1 MSAHGHDE
9 PVVRPEQVRISDKS
23 IWSKLPMIMG
33 AIGLAGLGGAFAL
46 KGGSG
51 GDHGHDFFFSYLTSA
66 MFWLALSLGGLF
78 FVLVQHAA
86 RAGWSIVCRRI
97 AENMALTLPIM
108 AILVIVGV
116 FMGSHDLFHWT
127 HTEAVASDPMLT
139 WKEPYLNEGSFKI
152 VYLAVWSILGIFY
165 WFTSTSQD
173 DASSK
178 QEITAKSHKMR
189 WAAPL
194 GIAVFALSLTF
205 SAFDWLMS
213 LDPHW
218 FSTIVGAYY
227 FAGAVVST
235 HAFIALLVILL
246 HRSGY
251 LRGVVTKEHFH
262 DLGKMMFAFTVFWA
276 YMAFSQYMLIWY
288 ASIPEETEWFSYRG
302 AGDYLTL
309 SIVLVFARFAF
320 PFLGLIS
327 RHIKRN
333 PKTLAFWA
341 VWILVAEFI
350 DMFWLIDPVG
360 PYNEKNHHPTIEFG
374 LVDILCFVGIG
385 GLWLAVMTWGLSR
398 KALVPVKDPRLAES
412 VHFENF

>member
-1 MSAHGHDE
+1 MSAHE
-9 PVVRPEQVRISDKS
+9 PIVRPEQVRISDKS
-23 IWSKLPMIMG
+23 IWSKMPMIMG
-33 AIGLAGLGGAFAL
+33 LVGVVGLGGAFAM
-46 KGGSG
+46 KGE
-51 GDHGHDFFFSYLTSA
+51 GHDFFFSYLTSA

-86 RAGWSIVCRRI
+86 RAGWSIVVRRI
-97 AENMALTLPIM
+97 AENMALTLPVM
-108 AILVIVGV
+108 GLVVVAGV
-116 FMGSHDLFHWT
+116 LLGAHDLFHWT
-127 HTEAVASDPMLT
+127 HAEAVAHDPMLS
-139 WKEPYLNEGSFKI
+139 WKEPYLNEGSFTVRAI
-152 VYLAVWSILGIFY
+152 VYLVAWSALALFY
-165 WFTSTSQD
+165 WRTSTSQD
-173 DASSK
+173 DATGK
-178 QEITAKSHKMR
+178 EIEAKSHKMR

-194 GIAVFALSLTF
+194 GILIFALSLTF

-218 FSTIVGAYY
+218 FSTIFGAYY

-276 YMAFSQYMLIWY
+276 YMGFSQYMLIWY
-288 ASIPEETEWFSYRG
+288 ATIPEETEWYSYRG

-320 PFLGLIS
+320 PFLGLMS

-350 DMFWLIDPVG
+350 DMFWVVDPIG
-360 PYNEKNHHPTIEFG
+360 PHNANNHHPTIEFG

-385 GLWLAVMTWGLSR
+385 GLWLAVMTWGLAK
-398 KALVPVKDPRLAES
+398 KAMVPMKDPRLAES
-412 VHFENF
+412 VAFENF

>member
-9 PVVRPEQVRISDKS
+9 PVVRPEQVNIAERSMWKKI
-23 IWSKLPMIMG
+23 PMIAG
-33 AIGLAGLGGAFAL
+33 AVGILALAGAFAL
-46 KGGSG
+46 KGEHDSG
-51 GDHGHDFFFSYLTSA
+51 FYFSYLTST

-86 RAGWSIVCRRI
+86 RAGWSIVVRRI
-97 AENMALTLPIM
+97 AENMALTLPM
-108 AILVIVGV
+108 MGLLLLPVV
-116 FMGSHDLFHWT
+116 FLGAHDLFHWT
-127 HTEAVASDPMLT
+127 HTEAVSTDPMLS
-139 WKEPYLNEGSFKI
+139 WKEPYLNETSFRI
-152 VYLAVWSILGIFY
+152 RTVVYIAVWSIFGLFY
-165 WFTSTSQD
+165 WHTSTSQD
-173 DASSK
+173 DA
-178 QEITAKSHKMR
+178 TGKSILEKSNKMR

-205 SAFDWLMS
+205 SAFDFLMS

-218 FSTIVGAYY
+218 FSTIFGAYY

-235 HAFIALLVILL
+235 HAFIALMVILL

-262 DLGKMMFAFTVFWA
+262 DLGKMMFGFTVFWA
-276 YMAFSQYMLIWY
+276 YMGFSQYMLIWY
-288 ASIPEETEWFSYRG
+288 ATIPEETEWFSYRG

-309 SIVLVFARFAF
+309 SIVLVFARFVF

-341 VWILVAEFI
+341 VWILAAEFI
-350 DMFWLIDPVG
+350 DMFWLIDPVDAHNAG
-360 PYNEKNHHPTIEFG
+360 NHHPSIEFG

-385 GLWLAVMTWGLSR
+385 GMWLAVMTWGLSR
-398 KALVPVKDPRLAES
+398 KALVPVNDPRLAES

>member
-1 MSAHGHDE
+1 MSAHGQDE
-9 PVVRPEQVRISDKS
+9 PVVRPEQVNISGSSMWKK
-23 IWSKLPMIMG
+23 IPMIAG
-33 AIGLAGLGGAFAL
+33 VVGVLALAGAFGM
-46 KGGSG
+46 KGE
-51 GDHGHDFFFSYLTSA
+51 HDEGFYFSYLTST

-78 FVLVQHAA
+78 FVLIQHAA
-86 RAGWSIVCRRI
+86 RAGWSIVVRRI
-97 AENMALTLPIM
+97 AENMALTLPM
-108 AILVIVGV
+108 MGLLILPIIFLGA
-116 FMGSHDLFHWT
+116 HDLFHWT
-127 HTEAVASDPMLT
+127 HTEVVASDPMLS
-139 WKEPYLNEGSFKI
+139 WKEPFLNESSFQI
-152 VYLAVWSILGIFY
+152 RAFVYIAVWSIFGIFY
-165 WFTSTSQD
+165 WRTSTSQD
-173 DASSK
+173 DATGK
-178 QEITAKSHKMR
+178 TVEEKAHKMR

-218 FSTIVGAYY
+218 FSTIFGAYY

-235 HAFIALLVILL
+235 HAFIALIVISL

-262 DLGKMMFAFTVFWA
+262 DLGKMMFGFTVFWA

-288 ASIPEETEWFSYRG
+288 ATIPEETEWFSYRG
-302 AGDYLTL
+302 AGDYLAL
-309 SIVLVFARFAF
+309 SIVLAFARFVF

-360 PYNEKNHHPTIEFG
+360 PHNAGNHHPSIEFG

>member
-9 PVVRPEQVRISDKS
+9 RVVRPEQVNISGSSMWMKA
-23 IWSKLPMIMG
+23 PMIAG
-33 AIGLAGLGGAFAL
+33 AIGLAALGGAFAL
-46 KGGSG
+46 KGE
-51 GDHGHDFFFSYLTSA
+51 HGHDFYFSYLTSA

-78 FVLVQHAA
+78 FVLIQHAA
-86 RAGWSIVCRRI
+86 RAGWSIVVRRI
-97 AENMALTLPIM
+97 AENMALTLPVM
-108 AILVIVGV
+108 GLLILPVV
-116 FMGSHDLFHWT
+116 FLGAHDLFHWT
-127 HTEAVASDPMLT
+127 HTEVVASDPMLS
-139 WKEPYLNEGSFKI
+139 WKEPYLNESGFRIRAI
-152 VYLAVWSILGIFY
+152 VYIVIWSIFGLFY
-165 WFTSTSQD
+165 WRTSTAQD
-173 DASSK
+173 
-178 QEITAKSHKMR
+178 TANKGDIAGMSHKMR

-218 FSTIVGAYY
+218 FSTIFGAYY

-235 HAFIALLVILL
+235 HAFIALVVILL

-288 ASIPEETEWFSYRG
+288 ATIPEETEWFSYRG

-360 PYNEKNHHPTIEFG
+360 PHNAGNHHPTIEFG
-374 LVDILCFVGIG
+374 LVDVLCFVGIG
-385 GLWLAVMTWGLSR
+385 GVWLAVMVWGLSR
-398 KALVPVKDPRLAES
+398 KALVPLQDPRLAES